1 MTARVERALAKLR
14 KQAEALKA
22 RLGLPEF
29 ANPQAQQSQTIRHF
43 VERTLQFVNACDL
56 LVSAD
61 LDTPIIILTRVI
73 CEDAILCF
81 WIARS
86 EADAAEYCKAVD
98 GESIRLVRIMLE
110 NNRGV
115 IRSKSTKEDKTA
127 ETLQKLKGMNTDGFK
142 IEQVA
147 AKVGLH
153 KLYDILYRFPS
164 MHVHGKSF
172 GDLWGE
178 KEGGVFAAISA
189 VASVA
194 EAVGLI
200 ADNRMLRNQATSAE
214 EVLRLL
220 RIENLGGK

>member
-1 MTARVERALAKLR
+1 MTARVERALTKLS

-22 RLGLPEF
+22 RLALPEF
-29 ANPQAQQSQTIRHF
+29 TNPQAQQGQVIRHF
-43 VERTLQFVNACDL
+43 VERAFQFAIACGL

-61 LDTPIIILTRVI
+61 LDTPLIILTRVI

-98 GESIRLVRIMLE
+98 GESIRLVRVLLE

-127 ETLQKLKGMNTDGFK
+127 EALKKLKGMNTDGIK

-147 AKVGLH
+147 TKVGLQ

-172 GDLWGE
+172 GEFWGE
-178 KEGGVFAAISA
+178 KEGGVFAALSA

-200 ADNRMLRNQATSAE
+200 ADNRILRNQSTSAD

-220 RIENLGGK
+220 RIENVGGK

>member
-1 MTARVERALAKLR
+1 MTPRVEKALNNLR

-22 RLGLPEF
+22 RLALPEF
-29 ANPQAQQSQTIRHF
+29 VNPQAQQGQAICHF
-43 VERTLQFVNACDL
+43 VERALQLVNACGL
-56 LVSAD
+56 LVNAD
-61 LDTPIIILTRVI
+61 LDTPVIILTRVI

-115 IRSKSTKEDKTA
+115 IRSTSTKEDKTA
-127 ETLQKLKGMNTDGFK
+127 EILQKMKGMNTDGFK

-147 AKVGLH
+147 AKVGLQ

-178 KEGGVFAAISA
+178 SEGGIFAAISA
-189 VASVA
+189 VASMA
-194 EAVGLI
+194 ETVGLI
-200 ADNRMLRNQATSAE
+200 ADNRMLRNQPTSAE

>member
-1 MTARVERALAKLR
+1 MTARVERALTKLS

-22 RLGLPEF
+22 RLALPEF
-29 ANPQAQQSQTIRHF
+29 TNPQAQQGQAIRHF
-43 VERTLQFVNACDL
+43 VEREFQFVKACDL
-56 LVSAD
+56 LANAD
-61 LDTPIIILTRVI
+61 LDSPLIILTRVI

-86 EADAAEYCKAVD
+86 EADAAEYCKAV
-98 GESIRLVRIMLE
+98 GSESIRLVRIMLE

-115 IRSKSTKEDKTA
+115 IHSKSTKEDKTA
-127 ETLQKLKGMNTDGFK
+127 ETLQKLKGMNTDGFR

-147 AKVGLH
+147 TTVGLQ

-178 KEGGVFAAISA
+178 KEGGVFAALSA

-200 ADNRMLRNQATSAE
+200 ADNRMLRNQSTSAE